1 MEKVNF
7 IIKKVAI
14 MMGNGKIIICM
25 VSEGFTTQIINLLMK
40 DIGLLINSMEK
51 EKFIMMNLHIF
62 KILLTIKILIIW
74 NKNGNIMKEIQ
85 YLILNK
91 VQGNQFYQMMNITK
105 VNLKMIEWMA
115 KVGSSP
121 KMDKL

>member
-1 MEKVNF
+1 MRMVVDMKVLKVMAWGMEKVNF

-74 NKNGNIMKEIQ
+74 NKNGNIMKEI
-85 YLILNK
+85 
-91 VQGNQFYQMMNITK
+91 
-105 VNLKMIEWMA
+105 
-115 KVGSSP
+115 
-121 KMDKL
+121 

>member
-25 VSEGFTTQIINLLMK
+25 VSEDFITQIINLLMK

-51 EKFIMMNLHIF
+51 EKFIMMNLHKF
-62 KILLTIKILIIW
+62 MILLTIKILIIW
-74 NKNGNIMKEIQ
+74 NKNGNIMKEI
-85 YLILNK
+85 
-91 VQGNQFYQMMNITK
+91 
-105 VNLKMIEWMA
+105 
-115 KVGSSP
+115 
-121 KMDKL
+121 

>member
-1 MEKVNF
+1 MRMVVDMKVLKVMAWGMEKVNF

-74 NKNGNIMKEIQ
+74 NKNGNIMKM
-85 YLILNK
+85 Y
-91 VQGNQFYQMMNITK
+91 VFF
-105 VNLKMIEWMA
+105 
-115 KVGSSP
+115 
-121 KMDKL
+121 